1 MNNNYNIDY
10 LRHTPKEERYTSYEI
25 LYKDNIVYISTNNY
39 IMAKKALSL
48 FGEPFYTSTDM
59 GDNILEIIWK
69 VSLDE
74 RKKLTKIGLNT
85 NALGRKKKRQNNNIF
100 NQN

>member
-39 IMAKKALSL
+39 ITSKKALSL
-48 FGEPFYTSTDM
+48 FGEPFYTSTDIR
-59 GDNILEIIWK
+59 DNILEIIWK

-85 NALGRKKKRQNNNIF
+85 NALGRKKKTSK
-100 NQN
+100 